1 MHMKKKLIISNLVI
15 VLLFVFII
23 ITLNLGVSNG
33 ERSVIKDDTLYNS
46 GESVINTNNT
56 LTMMLETEAGL
67 GEYVLS
73 NDTTWPQ
80 DGYVFNET
88 LSKCENGGTL
98 SWDSETNKVFMQ
110 TNGSDKCYVYFDIE
124 LITLADYIMNT
135 VYQDDGVNGLYYHD
149 GQGSYTN
156 ADQEAGDNSYR
167 YAGADPNNYVCF
179 GSNAEVCPEDNLY
192 RIIGVFDGQVK
203 LIKNDY
209 ANSDLLGINGDYYI
223 DKNGISLYYW
233 NNSSAPKVSWD
244 ESNLNNVNL
253 NVNFFNSFDSFWQK
267 FILYRQWYQSYFPAI
282 FGDTAVQDFLSY
294 QQKKECMRE
303 I

>member
-56 LTMMLETEAGL
+56 LTMMLETEAGS

-110 TNGSDKCYVYFDIE
+110 TNGSAMCI
-124 LITLADYIMNT
+124 LI
-135 VYQDDGVNGLYYHD
+135 
-149 GQGSYTN
+149 
-156 ADQEAGDNSYR
+156 
-167 YAGADPNNYVCF
+167 
-179 GSNAEVCPEDNLY
+179 
-192 RIIGVFDGQVK
+192 
-203 LIKNDY
+203 
-209 ANSDLLGINGDYYI
+209 
-223 DKNGISLYYW
+223 
-233 NNSSAPKVSWD
+233 
-244 ESNLNNVNL
+244 
-253 NVNFFNSFDSFWQK
+253 
-267 FILYRQWYQSYFPAI
+267 
-282 FGDTAVQDFLSY
+282 
-294 QQKKECMRE
+294 
-303 I
+303 

>member
-56 LTMMLETEAGL
+56 LTMMLETEVGS
-67 GEYVLS
+67 GEYILS
-73 NDTTWPQ
+73 NDTTWPGE
-80 DGYVFNET
+80 GYIFNET

-98 SWDSETNKVFMQ
+98 SWDSETNRVVMQ
-110 TNGSDKCYVYFDIE
+110 TNSSDKCYIYFDIE
-124 LITLADYIMNT
+124 LINLADYIMNT

-223 DKNGISLYYW
+223 DKNVPL
-233 NNSSAPKVSWD
+233 
-244 ESNLNNVNL
+244 
-253 NVNFFNSFDSFWQK
+253 
-267 FILYRQWYQSYFPAI
+267 
-282 FGDTAVQDFLSY
+282 
-294 QQKKECMRE
+294 
-303 I
+303 